1 MAVALLQEFPIAGDD
16 RTTANY
22 DSFQERLGTESAPGL
37 IVHTAG
43 FDEQAGVFRIF
54 AVWESEDDWSRFRD
68 ERLMPLIQQAL
79 ESGGN
84 PPAADYTYRLHH
96 VLTSA

>member
-1 MAVALLQEFPIAGDD
+1 
-16 RTTANY
+16 
-22 DSFQERLGTESAPGL
+22 
-37 IVHTAG
+37 VHTAG

-54 AVWESEDDWSRFRD
+54 AVWESEDDWNRFRD

-84 PPAADYTYRLHH
+84 HQQPTTPTGS
-96 VLTSA
+96 TT